1 VDPDAHPQLASA
13 VAANELD
20 AERLFIETI
29 RAFLSG
35 VEAAAKNGHL

>member
-1 VDPDAHPQLASA
+1 LASA
-13 VAANELD
+13 VGANALD
-20 AERLFIETI
+20 AEQLFIDTI